1 MVPPELYKTDPTGDQ
16 VADDFIT
23 EVNEEIRL
31 QRLRAAARRWGAV
44 VAGVVVV
51 GAIGGGVWEWQT
63 HARKAAQG
71 AASARYFTALETLAD
86 PKHDKSV
93 TQQAE
98 ATFQD
103 LADHGPAGVR
113 TYAALRLA
121 DLKMQDHDTASAL
134 KAWNSVA
141 SDSAAE
147 PALKDL
153 ARYMVLNAQTNT
165 ADPKTLRPGYEGLAQ
180 NGGAW
185 GALAQEGLVG
195 LDLRSG
201 ATAEQQKEAQ
211 RLLTQI
217 SGNADAPEGVRAR
230 AQALLETFGDAG

>member
-1 MVPPELYKTDPTGDQ
+1 MVPQELYKTDPAGDQ

-51 GAIGGGVWEWQT
+51 GAIGGGVWEWQN
-63 HARKAAQG
+63 HARKQAQQ
-71 AASARYFTALETLAD
+71 AASAQYFNTLETLAD
-86 PKHDKSV
+86 PKHDKAV
-93 TQQAE
+93 TQKAE
-98 ATFQD
+98 AAFQD
-103 LADHGPAGVR
+103 LADHGPVGVR
-113 TYAALRLA
+113 SYAALRLA
-121 DLKMQDHDTASAL
+121 DLKMQDHDLASAL
-134 KAWNSVA
+134 KAWNSVS
-141 SDSAAE
+141 SDSVAE
-147 PALKDL
+147 PALKDM

-165 ADPKTLRPGYEGLAQ
+165 ADPKTLRPGYEALAQ

-185 GALAQEGLVG
+185 SALAQEGLVA
-195 LDLRSG
+195 LDLRPN
-201 ATAEQQKEAQ
+201 ATADQQKEAR

-217 SGNADAPEGVRAR
+217 VGSVSAPEGARAR